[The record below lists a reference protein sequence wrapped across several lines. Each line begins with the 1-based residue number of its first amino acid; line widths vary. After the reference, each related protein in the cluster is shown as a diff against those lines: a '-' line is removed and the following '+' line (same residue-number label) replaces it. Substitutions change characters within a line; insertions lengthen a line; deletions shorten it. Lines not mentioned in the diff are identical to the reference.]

1 MKERRKSTQSS
12 CSTLPHDFTQMLTE
26 VFSTN
31 FSQNI
36 EKLQENGDLYFRAEG
51 EIYSDEIVVRVSLGE
66 EGKLQATTVHASSDF
81 DPKASSPT
89 VEDLL
94 AIAVDAIGDVFAA
107 LFEAKP
113 DSDGKSPLLAS
124 TLSAFSGIP
133 FQWTE
138 TEVSKRKLYLKVD
151 KSNPALEQAA
161 DDWLAKNDPEFERK
175 LKEAE
180 QEAEAL
186 FVLPPK
192 KGGKSDSGLH

>member
-1 MKERRKSTQSS
+1 
-12 CSTLPHDFTQMLTE
+12 MLTE